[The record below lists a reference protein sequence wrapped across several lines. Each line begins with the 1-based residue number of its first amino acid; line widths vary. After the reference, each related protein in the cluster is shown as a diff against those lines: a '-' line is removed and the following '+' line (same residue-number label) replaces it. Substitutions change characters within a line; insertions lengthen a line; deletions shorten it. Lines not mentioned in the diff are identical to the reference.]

1 MESILEKSAQ
11 TVTKG
16 RSVRVVR
23 KYGLYHDPITA
34 RLLLGTHLALVRKGL
49 TTVRGFA
56 PYAPVL
62 RDLNWM
68 VRREALYASLQGT
81 VRGAKLFGHEVKS
94 RGVPGGGSGA
104 GKGGDRGLRGR
115 KAGRGKRGS
124 GGSGG
129 SSASGSGG
137 TGSSAYEYIL
147 GGKLVSPSNPLARLR
162 LQCGDGALRI
172 VFGFL

>member
-1 MESILEKSAQ
+1 LEKSAQ

-16 RSVRVVR
+16 RSIRVVR

-34 RLLLGTHLALVRKGL
+34 RLLLGTHLALVRKGI
-49 TTVRGFA
+49 TTERGFA

-81 VRGAKLFGHEVKS
+81 MRGAKLFGHEVKP
-94 RGVPGGGSGA
+94 RGVPGGGGRA
-104 GKGGDRGLRGR
+104 GKGGDRGHRGK

-124 GGSGG
+124 G
-129 SSASGSGG
+129 SSSSS
-137 TGSSAYEYIL
+137 SSAYEYIL
-147 GGKLVSPSNPLARLR
+147 GGKLVPASNPLARLR